1 MSVKQLEDEQKLQ
14 VLLKRGR
21 EEKCLELSEISEL
34 IESLDL
40 DDRGVADVFE
50 QIEACGVEISDD
62 CGRDLPEQVRYGNA
76 ELAGATT
83 DALGLFL
90 RELRRFP
97 LLTAEEEVE
106 LAKRIERGDRDA
118 REQMVTSNLRLVVSI
133 AKRYRSEELA
143 LLDRIQEGVL
153 GLMRGAEKFDWRR
166 GFKFSTYATWWIREA
181 IERAIQNKERTIRV
195 PVHVIERERKIAK
208 SERRLAD
215 ELGRDPT
222 DAEVAADTSL
232 SVRMIAEAR
241 SAARTVTSLDKPVGD
256 EDDTSLGE
264 LLPADGG
271 DPLDELDLSLSRD
284 ALKRAVADL
293 PDAER
298 DVITMRYGVGSEERR
313 TVSSDRGG
321 PADGAEQEPRAD
333 DGGAGPCTAGAAA
346 RGRSARL
353 AERLGQLHA
362 AAPLDRDGVG
372 AAPEA
377 QDRVLRELDPVDHP
391 GRVEHQHVPALLAL
405 LLRAR
410 QLETPD
416 HDLLAVLGPC
426 RGRIVDRV
434 LRLGERDHEPEGG
447 VRRDPAGR
455 ASPPADSCRQA
466 RGPPR
471 R

>member
-34 IESLDL
+34 IGSLDL

-62 CGRDLPEQVRYGNA
+62 CGRDVPEQVRYGNA

-90 RELRRFP
+90 REMRRFP

-106 LAKRIERGDRDA
+106 VAKRIERGDREA
-118 REQMVTSNLRLVVSI
+118 HQQMVTSNLRLVVSI

-232 SVRMIAEAR
+232 SERMITEAR
-241 SAARTVTSLDKPVGD
+241 TAARTVTSLDKPVG
-256 EDDTSLGE
+256 EDGDTSLGE
-264 LLPADGG
+264 LLPAEGG

-284 ALKRAVADL
+284 ALKRAVAEL

-298 DVITMRYGVGSEERR
+298 DMITMRYGVGSE
-313 TVSSDRGG
+313 D
-321 PADGAEQEPRAD
+321 DEPCPLTEVARKMGLSRNRARSME
-333 DGGAGPCTAGAAA
+333 A
-346 RGRSARL
+346 RALARL
-353 AERLGQLHA
+353 AQRREVEAIGSERG
-362 AAPLDRDGVG
+362 
-372 AAPEA
+372 
-377 QDRVLRELDPVDHP
+377 
-391 GRVEHQHVPALLAL
+391 
-405 LLRAR
+405 
-410 QLETPD
+410 
-416 HDLLAVLGPC
+416 
-426 RGRIVDRV
+426 
-434 LRLGERDHEPEGG
+434 
-447 VRRDPAGR
+447 
-455 ASPPADSCRQA
+455 
-466 RGPPR
+466 
-471 R
+471 

>member
-1 MSVKQLEDEQKLQ
+1 MSVKQLEDEQKLE
-14 VLLKRGR
+14 LLLQRGR

-34 IESLDL
+34 IEALDL

-50 QIEACGVEISDD
+50 QIEACGVEVSDD
-62 CGRDLPEQVRYGNA
+62 CGRDVPEQVRYGNT

-208 SERRLAD
+208 SERRLAV

-232 SVRMIAEAR
+232 SERMIAEA
-241 SAARTVTSLDKPVGD
+241 AR
-256 EDDTSLGE
+256 
-264 LLPADGG
+264 
-271 DPLDELDLSLSRD
+271 
-284 ALKRAVADL
+284 
-293 PDAER
+293 
-298 DVITMRYGVGSEERR
+298 
-313 TVSSDRGG
+313 
-321 PADGAEQEPRAD
+321 PRA
-333 DGGAGPCTAGAAA
+333 P
-346 RGRSARL
+346 
-353 AERLGQLHA
+353 
-362 AAPLDRDGVG
+362 
-372 AAPEA
+372 
-377 QDRVLRELDPVDHP
+377 
-391 GRVEHQHVPALLAL
+391 
-405 LLRAR
+405 
-410 QLETPD
+410 
-416 HDLLAVLGPC
+416 
-426 RGRIVDRV
+426 
-434 LRLGERDHEPEGG
+434 
-447 VRRDPAGR
+447 
-455 ASPPADSCRQA
+455 
-466 RGPPR
+466 
-471 R
+471 

>member
-14 VLLKRGR
+14 ILLKRGR

-34 IESLDL
+34 IESLEL
-40 DDRGVADVFE
+40 DDRGVANVFE

-62 CGRDLPEQVRYGNA
+62 CGRELPEQVRYGNA

-83 DALGLFL
+83 DALALFL

-222 DAEVAADTSL
+222 DEEVAADTSL
-232 SVRMIAEAR
+232 SVRMITEAR

-264 LLPADGG
+264 LLPAEGG
-271 DPLDELDLSLSRD
+271 DPHDELDLSLSRE

-298 DVITMRYGVGSEERR
+298 DVITMRYGVGSEQ
-313 TVSSDRGG
+313 D
-321 PADGAEQEPRAD
+321 EPR
-333 DGGAGPCTAGAAA
+333 PLTEVA
-346 RGRSARL
+346 REMGLSRNRARAMEARALARL
-353 AERLGQLHA
+353 AQQREVEALGS
-362 AAPLDRDGVG
+362 
-372 AAPEA
+372 
-377 QDRVLRELDPVDHP
+377 
-391 GRVEHQHVPALLAL
+391 
-405 LLRAR
+405 
-410 QLETPD
+410 
-416 HDLLAVLGPC
+416 
-426 RGRIVDRV
+426 
-434 LRLGERDHEPEGG
+434 
-447 VRRDPAGR
+447 
-455 ASPPADSCRQA
+455 ASV
-466 RGPPR
+466 
-471 R
+471 

>member
-14 VLLKRGR
+14 ILLKRGR

-40 DDRGVADVFE
+40 DDRGVAEVFE
-50 QIEACGVEISDD
+50 QIEACGVEVSDD
-62 CGRDLPEQVRYGNA
+62 CGRDVPEQVQYGNA

-118 REQMVTSNLRLVVSI
+118 RQQMVTSNLRLVVSI

-222 DAEVAADTSL
+222 DAEVAADTGL
-232 SVRMIAEAR
+232 SERMIAEAR

-256 EDDTSLGE
+256 EGDTSLGE
-264 LLPADGG
+264 LLPADSG
-271 DPLDELDLSLSRD
+271 DPLDDLDLSLRRD

-293 PDAER
+293 PNDER
-298 DVITMRYGVGSEERR
+298 DVITMRYGVGSERDEPCPLTEVARR
-313 TVSSDRGG
+313 MGLSRN
-321 PADGAEQEPRAD
+321 RAR
-333 DGGAGPCTAGAAA
+333 TMEA
-346 RGRSARL
+346 RALARL
-353 AERLGQLHA
+353 AQ
-362 AAPLDRDGVG
+362 
-372 AAPEA
+372 
-377 QDRVLRELDPVDHP
+377 QREL
-391 GRVEHQHVPALLAL
+391 EAL
-405 LLRAR
+405 
-410 QLETPD
+410 
-416 HDLLAVLGPC
+416 G
-426 RGRIVDRV
+426 
-434 LRLGERDHEPEGG
+434 
-447 VRRDPAGR
+447 
-455 ASPPADSCRQA
+455 SPSD
-466 RGPPR
+466 
-471 R
+471 

>member
-118 REQMVTSNLRLVVSI
+118 RERMVTSNLRLVVSI

-222 DAEVAADTSL
+222 DEEVAADTSL

-271 DPLDELDLSLSRD
+271 DPHDELDLSLSRE

-298 DVITMRYGVGSEERR
+298 DVITMRYGVGSEE
-313 TVSSDRGG
+313 D
-321 PADGAEQEPRAD
+321 EPCPLTEVAREMGLSRNRAR
-333 DGGAGPCTAGAAA
+333 AMEA
-346 RGRSARL
+346 RALARL
-353 AERLGQLHA
+353 AQQREVEALGS
-362 AAPLDRDGVG
+362 
-372 AAPEA
+372 
-377 QDRVLRELDPVDHP
+377 
-391 GRVEHQHVPALLAL
+391 
-405 LLRAR
+405 
-410 QLETPD
+410 
-416 HDLLAVLGPC
+416 
-426 RGRIVDRV
+426 
-434 LRLGERDHEPEGG
+434 
-447 VRRDPAGR
+447 
-455 ASPPADSCRQA
+455 AS
-466 RGPPR
+466 G
-471 R
+471 

>member
-14 VLLKRGR
+14 ILLKRGR

-50 QIEACGVEISDD
+50 QIEACGVEVRDD
-62 CGRDLPEQVRYGNA
+62 CGRDVPEQVRYGNA
-76 ELAGATT
+76 ELADATT

-118 REQMVTSNLRLVVSI
+118 HQQMVTSNLRLVVSI
-133 AKRYRSEELA
+133 AKRYRSDELA

-215 ELGRDPT
+215 KLGRDAT
-222 DAEVAADTSL
+222 DAEVAADTGL
-232 SVRMIAEAR
+232 SERMIAEAR
-241 SAARTVTSLDKPVGD
+241 SAARTVTSLDKPVG
-256 EDDTSLGE
+256 EDSDTSLGE
-264 LLPADGG
+264 LLPADSG
-271 DPLDELDLSLSRD
+271 DPLDELDLSLRRD
-284 ALKRAVADL
+284 ALKRAVAGL

-298 DVITMRYGVGSEERR
+298 DMITMRYGVGSEQ
-313 TVSSDRGG
+313 D
-321 PADGAEQEPRAD
+321 EPR
-333 DGGAGPCTAGAAA
+333 PLTEVA
-346 RGRSARL
+346 RRMGLSRNRARTMEARALARL
-353 AERLGQLHA
+353 AQQREVEALG
-362 AAPLDRDGVG
+362 
-372 AAPEA
+372 
-377 QDRVLRELDPVDHP
+377 
-391 GRVEHQHVPALLAL
+391 
-405 LLRAR
+405 
-410 QLETPD
+410 TPS
-416 HDLLAVLGPC
+416 G
-426 RGRIVDRV
+426 
-434 LRLGERDHEPEGG
+434 
-447 VRRDPAGR
+447 
-455 ASPPADSCRQA
+455 
-466 RGPPR
+466 
-471 R
+471 

>member
-1 MSVKQLEDEQKLQ
+1 MSVKQLGDEQKLQ

-62 CGRDLPEQVRYGNA
+62 CGRDVPEQVRYGNA

-90 RELRRFP
+90 REMRRFP

-106 LAKRIERGDRDA
+106 VAKRIERGDRDA
-118 REQMVTSNLRLVVSI
+118 HQQMVTSNLRLVVSI

-195 PVHVIERERKIAK
+195 PVHVIERERKITK

-222 DAEVAADTSL
+222 DQEVAADTSL
-232 SVRMIAEAR
+232 SVRMITEAR

-264 LLPADGG
+264 LLPAEGG
-271 DPLDELDLSLSRD
+271 DPHDELDLSLSRE

-293 PDAER
+293 PDSER
-298 DVITMRYGVGSEERR
+298 DVITMRYGVGSEQ
-313 TVSSDRGG
+313 D
-321 PADGAEQEPRAD
+321 EPR
-333 DGGAGPCTAGAAA
+333 PLTEVA
-346 RGRSARL
+346 REMGLSRNRARAMEARALARL
-353 AERLGQLHA
+353 AQQREVEALGS
-362 AAPLDRDGVG
+362 
-372 AAPEA
+372 
-377 QDRVLRELDPVDHP
+377 
-391 GRVEHQHVPALLAL
+391 
-405 LLRAR
+405 
-410 QLETPD
+410 
-416 HDLLAVLGPC
+416 
-426 RGRIVDRV
+426 
-434 LRLGERDHEPEGG
+434 
-447 VRRDPAGR
+447 
-455 ASPPADSCRQA
+455 ASV
-466 RGPPR
+466 
-471 R
+471 